1 MSSQTFSPA
10 TESSKN
16 PDGPKHP
23 LNNEDSLLRL
33 RQLHSISF
41 GAGGGGGGS
50 GLLNSPWMLLTVL
63 PFLKS
68 CIY

>member
-41 GAGGGGGGS
+41 GAGEWGGGVGQD
-50 GLLNSPWMLLTVL
+50 
-63 PFLKS
+63 
-68 CIY
+68 Y